1 MYFASRMQAGR
12 MLASQLV
19 KKYRYEDCAV
29 IALNDGGVVVGA
41 QIAMQLHSVLMLL
54 MSEEINLP
62 REIEA
67 IGAIAQDGSFTYNQ
81 GSYQDAE
88 IQELMSEYFGFMEM
102 EKLSRIQDLQHLV
115 GSGGSIKK
123 DLIRGRNIIL
133 VSDGFKSGF
142 SLDIALTYL
151 KPVAIEKIIVATP
164 LASVKAVDRM
174 HILADDLY
182 CLSVIENYMD
192 TDHYYDTQDV
202 PDHDKV
208 LETIEKIVL
217 NWQ

>member
-1 MYFASRMQAGR
+1 MYFASRVQAGR

-41 QIAMQLHSVLMLL
+41 QIAMQLHSVLMML
-54 MSEEINLP
+54 MSEEVNIP

-67 IGAIAQDGSFTYNQ
+67 IGAIAQDGSFTFN
-81 GSYQDAE
+81 DAYAKGE
-88 IQELMSEYFGFMEM
+88 MDELMEEYFGFVEM
-102 EKLSRIQDLQHLV
+102 EKLQRIQDLQHLV
-115 GSGGSIKK
+115 GAGGIIKK
-123 DLIRGRNIIL
+123 DLIKGRNIIL

-142 SLDIALTYL
+142 TIDVALTYL
-151 KPVAIEKIIVATP
+151 KPVAIKKIIVATP

-174 HILADDLY
+174 HIQADDIF

-192 TDHYYDTQDV
+192 NDHYYDAQDV
-202 PDHDKV
+202 PDHDTII
-208 LETIEKIVL
+208 ETIEKIIL
-217 NWQ
+217 DWK

>member
-1 MYFASRMQAGR
+1 

-41 QIAMQLHSVLMLL
+41 QIAMQLHSVLMML
-54 MSEEINLP
+54 MSEEVNLP

-67 IGAIAQDGSFTYNQ
+67 IGAIAQDGSFTFNQ
-81 GSYQDAE
+81 GAYAE
-88 IQELMSEYFGFMEM
+88 SEISELMSEYFGFVEQ
-102 EKLSRIQDLQHLV
+102 EKLSRIQDLQHLI

-151 KPVAIEKIIVATP
+151 KPVAIEKVIVATP

-174 HILADDLY
+174 HIMADDLY
-182 CLSVIENYMD
+182 CLSVVENYMD

-202 PDHDKV
+202 PNHEKIID
-208 LETIEKIVL
+208 TIEKIVL